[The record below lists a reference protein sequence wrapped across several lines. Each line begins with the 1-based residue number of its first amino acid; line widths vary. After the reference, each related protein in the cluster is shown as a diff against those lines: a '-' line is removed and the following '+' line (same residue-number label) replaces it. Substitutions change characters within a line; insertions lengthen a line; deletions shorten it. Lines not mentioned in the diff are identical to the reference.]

1 MSAPAPATHALYLL
15 DPDAGPAWAPFA
27 GVRPLS
33 ELRAGAH
40 LVRERWEMFVG
51 TEAAAIFA
59 LPHLAGFPEA
69 GVPRVEARRPVSG
82 PAVIGSSTFAPRGLA
97 GQLPDAPARLTHE
110 GITVGW
116 AVPAGSTWN
125 GPLANA
131 QAVSVDGVLLRGVY
145 DLVDC
150 LEQLLREDVLKLLGD
165 SDPVPKASLVI
176 GDPAWI
182 ALREAAI
189 EPGVVFDTRN
199 GPVVL
204 ESGVEVRSGTRLEGP
219 VWVGANTRLVG
230 GPIRTAAIGPWCVI
244 RGELS
249 TSAILGYSNKSH
261 EGFVGHSVLGRWVN
275 LGAGTITSNLKN
287 TYGPVRLEVAGTTLE
302 TGQQFLG
309 SLIGDHAKTAIGT
322 LLPAGTVV
330 GAGASVF
337 DGVRAPKY
345 VAPFAWGGSTSE
357 RMTRQKFLSVIERV
371 LPRRH
376 VEVSDSMRSYLTRA
390 YDWLTR

>member
-1 MSAPAPATHALYLL
+1 VNGSAATHALYLL
-15 DPDAGPAWAPFA
+15 DPDPGPAWAPFA

-51 TEAAAIFA
+51 VEAAGIFA
-59 LPHLAGFPEA
+59 LPHLVGFPEP
-69 GVPRVEARRPVSG
+69 GVPRVEARRTVNG
-82 PAVIGSSTFAPRGLA
+82 PAVIGSSTFAPRGIA
-97 GQLPDAPARLTHE
+97 GPLPDAPARLTHE

-116 AVPAGSTWN
+116 AVPAGTTWN

-131 QAVSVDGVLLRGVY
+131 QAVNVEGVLLRGVH
-145 DLVDC
+145 DLVGC
-150 LEQLLREDVLKLLGD
+150 LEELLREDVRKLLGD
-165 SDPVPKASLVI
+165 SDPVPQGSIVI

-219 VWVGANTRLVG
+219 VWAGANTRLVG
-230 GPIRTAAIGPWCVI
+230 GPIRTAAIGPWCVV

-249 TSAILGYSNKSH
+249 TTAILGYTNKSH
-261 EGFVGHSVLGRWVN
+261 DGFVGHSVLGRWVN

-287 TYGPVRLEVAGTTLE
+287 TYGPVRLDVAGTTVE
-302 TGQQFLG
+302 TGHQFLG

-322 LLPAGTVV
+322 LLSAGTVV

-337 DGVRAPKY
+337 DDVRAPKY
-345 VAPFAWGGSTSE
+345 VAPFAWGGSGSE
-357 RMTRQKFLSVIERV
+357 LMTQQKFLTVVERV
-371 LPRRH
+371 FPRRH
-376 VEVSDSMRSYLTRA
+376 VEVTDATRSYLTRV
-390 YDWLTR
+390 YDWLTQQ

>member
-1 MSAPAPATHALYLL
+1 MSAPAAAPHVLYLL
-15 DPDAGPAWAPFA
+15 DPEPGPAWAPFA
-27 GVRPLS
+27 GIRPLS

-51 TEAAAIFA
+51 TEAAGIFA
-59 LPHLAGFPEA
+59 LPHLAGFPEP

-97 GQLPDAPARLTHE
+97 ASLPNAPARLTHQ

-116 AVPAGSTWN
+116 AVPAGTTWK
-125 GPLANA
+125 GPLPNA
-131 QAVSVDGVLLRGVY
+131 QAVAVDGVLLRGVH
-145 DLVDC
+145 DLVGS

-165 SDPVPKASLVI
+165 SDPVPKGSMVV

-182 ALREAAI
+182 VVREAAI
-189 EPGVVFDTRN
+189 EPGVTFDTRN

-219 VWVGANTRLVG
+219 VWVGANTRVMG
-230 GPIRTAAIGPWCVI
+230 GPIRIAAIGPWCVV

-249 TSAILGYSNKSH
+249 TTVILGYTNKSH

-287 TYGPVRLEVAGTTLE
+287 TYGPVRLEVAGTTVE
-302 TGQQFLG
+302 TGHQFLG

-322 LLPAGTVV
+322 LLPAGAVV

-337 DGVRAPKY
+337 DDVRAPKY
-345 VAPFAWGGSTSE
+345 VAPFAWGGSASE
-357 RMTRQKFLSVIERV
+357 RMAQQKFLSVVERV
-371 LPRRH
+371 FPRRH
-376 VEVSDSMRSYLTRA
+376 VEVTDSMRSYLTRA
-390 YDWLTR
+390 YDWLTQ